1 MIITNTKAMV
11 INMPGKKSEHIKS
24 ADKKAMGLLQRN
36 IVLLRKE
43 YGLTQQMVADALGI
57 NRGTYCNYE
66 NRTLP
71 PQYLIIRL
79 AQIYNI
85 SPDVFY
91 KDDLKSNILSVKSS
105 DSFSDDEY
113 FNELTDSEKLLIMK
127 YRLLKKADKAEI
139 CKIIDDKTNNE

>member
-1 MIITNTKAMV
+1 MV
-11 INMPGKKSEHIKS
+11 INMPGKKSEQIKS
-24 ADKKAMGLLQRN
+24 ADSEAKGLLQRN

-71 PQYLIIRL
+71 PQYLIIKL

-85 SPDVFY
+85 SPDIFY
-91 KDDLKSNILSVKSS
+91 KDNLKSNILSVSS
-105 DSFSDDEY
+105 SHNFSDDEY
-113 FNELTDSEKLLIMK
+113 FNELTDGEKLLIMR

-139 CKIIDDKTNNE
+139 CKIVDDKINNK